1 MLLKLSPAQLI
12 ILGFVLVA
20 LGAFLPFAM
29 VLKWIQPTLFL
40 NLFAFASSLCGLVIG
55 LFGALSYSRRKQ
67 RR

>member
-12 ILGFVLVA
+12 VLGFVLVA
-20 LGAFLPFAM
+20 LGAFLPFGM
-29 VLKWIQPTLFL
+29 VLEWFESTLFL

-67 RR
+67 RH